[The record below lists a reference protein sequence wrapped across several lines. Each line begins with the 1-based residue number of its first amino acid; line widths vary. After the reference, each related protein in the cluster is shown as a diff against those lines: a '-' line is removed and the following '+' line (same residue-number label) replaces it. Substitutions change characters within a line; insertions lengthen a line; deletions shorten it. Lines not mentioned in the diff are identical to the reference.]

1 MYKLENVYIYF
12 EKKNKRRNIKKCCL
26 SVFDISKLCSLR
38 EMHFQ
43 GQQLL
48 QDSGLL
54 TSWNHFLFDNYV
66 VRFLLQNSKRDKEAS
81 NIHL

>member
-1 MYKLENVYIYF
+1 M
-12 EKKNKRRNIKKCCL
+12 
-26 SVFDISKLCSLR
+26 FDISKLCSLR

-54 TSWNHFLFDNYV
+54 TLWKHFLFDNYL
-66 VRFLLQNSKRDKEAS
+66 VRSLLQNAKRDKEAL
-81 NIHL
+81 NVHL

>member
-1 MYKLENVYIYF
+1 M
-12 EKKNKRRNIKKCCL
+12 
-26 SVFDISKLCSLR
+26 FDISKLCSLR

-54 TSWNHFLFDNYV
+54 TLWKYFLFDNCV
-66 VRFLLQNSKRDKEAS
+66 DRFLLQISKRDKEAL
-81 NIHL
+81 NVHL

>member
-1 MYKLENVYIYF
+1 M
-12 EKKNKRRNIKKCCL
+12 
-26 SVFDISKLCSLR
+26 FDISKLCSLR

-54 TSWNHFLFDNYV
+54 TSRKHFLFDNCV
-66 VRFLLQNSKRDKEAS
+66 VRFLLQISKQDKEAL
-81 NIHL
+81 NVHL